1 MRIRVPGLGRPRPL
15 EAAASTTTVEAPE
28 PEPRSVA
35 GCEADTVA
43 LIYELLDAHQDTA
56 ELAERLWADPQ
67 WAAHLDYLCALQR
80 TGREL
85 LARMPA
91 GEGNS

>member
-1 MRIRVPGLGRPRPL
+1 MKTRIQERQDSD
-15 EAAASTTTVEAPE
+15 AI
-28 PEPRSVA
+28 
-35 GCEADTVA
+35 A

-56 ELAERLWADPQ
+56 ELAGRLCCDPQ

-80 TGREL
+80 TSREL

-91 GEGNS
+91 GEGSS